1 MAIIVTNE
9 SSLQGDPT
17 ENAIR
22 QALAGMD
29 LASVQDSLTAS
40 RYAVS
45 SVDQANVPTLVG
57 AQIGGN
63 SGTQGGTGQNI
74 IGQDSVVAETQGNL
88 TIIKLVSDQGGGG
101 LPGNTYYYGTGP
113 TGIKGF
119 YTVASTMAVA
129 STSRLT
135 QTIGADGVSTFD
147 LATVADSGTGALLAI
162 TRDAYGRVSGSKA
175 ATITGTAGRVAVANG
190 NASAGLPTIDLVTTA
205 VAAGSYG
212 DGTHVATFTVD
223 AYGRLT
229 AAGSMA
235 ITFPSSLPPSGPA
248 GGSLAGTYPNPA
260 IAASGV
266 AAASYGDTTHVGTFI
281 VGADGRLTT
290 AANAS
295 IAFPV
300 TSVFGRTGA
309 VVAASNDYAYN
320 QINGL
325 IIPQGYIDGLQMV
338 WNSATSISVTSG
350 TAYIPSL
357 GNVLAST
364 STLTLSGL
372 SLTASTWYHVYLYSN
387 AGTPAIEC
395 VTTAPVLYN
404 GTAYQKTG
412 DASRRYVGS
421 VLGTGSGITAFYNSG
436 NFVSWR
442 SNGAILVNQFNS
454 PIAGNPQIIDLS
466 SAMPITAQE
475 VVLRLQNNSSST
487 NAQLG
492 PLPWDGPVYPIP
504 PALAAGDPG
513 FTVIAQMS
521 APTQQIGANT
531 AGGTPDNNLQVVVLA
546 YIYQR

>member
-119 YTVASTMAVA
+119 FTVASTMAVA
-129 STSRLT
+129 STSRMT
-135 QTIGADGVSTFD
+135 QTVGANGVSTFD
-147 LATVADSGTGALLAI
+147 LAAVTDSGTGALLAI

-229 AAGSMA
+229 AAGSTA
-235 ITFPSSLPPSGPA
+235 IAFPSSLPPSGPA
-248 GGSLAGTYPNPA
+248 GGSLAGTYPNPS

-266 AAASYGDTTHVGTFI
+266 TAASYGDTTHVGTFT
-281 VGADGRLTT
+281 VGADGRLS
-290 AANAS
+290 AASNAV

-309 VVAASNDYAYN
+309 VVAAANDYAIGQLSLGTN
-320 QINGL
+320 
-325 IIPQGYIDGLQMV
+325 V
-338 WNSATSISVTSG
+338 WVQCSATQNFVNGVGQIRAYDTIITDSLSEWNTATYSFTAKNSG
-350 TAYIPSL
+350 YYIVIANSYVPSNL
-357 GNVLAST
+357 SSPENVFVEVIVNSTPVSRIYQGTMPIASGLAVASYGMT
-364 STLTLSGL
+364 LLHLNAGDVLKFELTLTGQ
-372 SLTASTWYHVYLYSN
+372 N
-387 AGTPAIEC
+387 
-395 VTTAPVLYN
+395 TTV
-404 GTAYQKTG
+404 
-412 DASRRYVGS
+412 
-421 VLGTGSGITAFYNSG
+421 G
-436 NFVSWR
+436 NFAR
-442 SNGAILVNQFNS
+442 IDFAKIFR
-454 PIAGNPQIIDLS
+454 IA
-466 SAMPITAQE
+466 
-475 VVLRLQNNSSST
+475 
-487 NAQLG
+487 
-492 PLPWDGPVYPIP
+492 
-504 PALAAGDPG
+504 
-513 FTVIAQMS
+513 
-521 APTQQIGANT
+521 
-531 AGGTPDNNLQVVVLA
+531 
-546 YIYQR
+546 

>member
-1 MAIIVTNE
+1 MMAIIVNNE
-9 SSLQGDPT
+9 SNMQGDPT
-17 ENAIR
+17 EDAIR

-101 LPGNTYYYGTGP
+101 LPGNTYYYGTGS
-113 TGIKGF
+113 TGVKGF
-119 YTVASTMAVA
+119 FTVASTMAVA
-129 STSRLT
+129 STARMT
-135 QTIGADGVSTFD
+135 QTVGTNGVSTFD
-147 LATVADSGTGALLAI
+147 LANVADSGAGTLLAI
-162 TRDAYGRVSGSKA
+162 TRDAYGRVSGTKA
-175 ATITGTAGRVAVANG
+175 ATITGTATRVTVANG
-190 NASAGLPTIDLVTTA
+190 NASAGVPTIDLATTTVT
-205 VAAGSYG
+205 AGSYG
-212 DGTHVATFTVD
+212 DSTHVATFTVD

-229 AAGSMA
+229 AAGSAA

-248 GGSLAGTYPNPA
+248 GGSLAGTYPNPT

-266 AAASYGDTTHVGTFI
+266 AASSYGDTTHVGTFT

-309 VVAASNDYAYN
+309 VVAAANDYSYN
-320 QINGL
+320 QISGL

-357 GNVLAST
+357 GNVLASN

-372 SLTASTWYHVYLYSN
+372 SLAASTWYHVYLYSN

-395 VTTAPVLYN
+395 VTTAPVLYY
-404 GTAYQKTG
+404 GTSYQKTG

-421 VLGTGSGITAFYNSG
+421 MITDSGGSLLSIIMTGNTIFYSHLPTNQ
-436 NFVSWR
+436 V
-442 SNGAILVNQFNS
+442 SNGMATVNTDVDCSGVAPATATSVWAQIGNTDNS
-454 PIAGNPQIIDLS
+454 ASLIVSINLSAG
-466 SAMPITAQE
+466 
-475 VVLRLQNNSSST
+475 RLYT
-487 NAQLG
+487 
-492 PLPWDGPVYPIP
+492 IP
-504 PALAAGDPG
+504 PNGINI
-513 FTVIAQMS
+513 VCQMNVNIS
-521 APTQQIGANT
+521 SKFQYRFLS
-531 AGGTPDNNLQVVVLA
+531 TPAISGCFISVVG
-546 YIYQR
+546 YIFNR

>member
-17 ENAIR
+17 EEAIR

-29 LASVQDSLTAS
+29 LASVQDSTTAS

-45 SVDQANVPTLVG
+45 SVDQGNVPTLVG

-63 SGTQGGTGQNI
+63 TGTQGGATVNV
-74 IGQDSVVAETQGNL
+74 IGRDSVQAITTANL
-88 TIIKLVSDQGGGG
+88 VTINLLNDA
-101 LPGNTYYYGTGP
+101 LAPGNTYYYGTGP
-113 TGIKGF
+113 AGTKGWN
-119 YTVASTMAVA
+119 TVASALAVA

-135 QTIGADGVSTFD
+135 QTIGANGVSTFD
-147 LATVADSGTGALLAI
+147 LATVADSGAGTLLAI
-162 TRDAYGRVSGSKA
+162 TRDAYGRVSGTKA
-175 ATITGTAGRVAVANG
+175 ATITGTAGRVAVTNG

-229 AAGSMA
+229 AAGSTA

-248 GGSLAGTYPNPA
+248 GGSLAGTYPNPS

-266 AAASYGDTTHVGTFI
+266 ASGGYGDTTHVATFT
-281 VGADGRLTT
+281 VGADGRLTA

-309 VVAASNDYAYN
+309 VVAAANDYSYN

-325 IIPQGYIDGLQMV
+325 VIPQGYIDGLQMV

-357 GNVLAST
+357 GNVLVSNA
-364 STLTLSGL
+364 TLTLSGL

-395 VTTAPVLYN
+395 VTTAPVLYY
-404 GTAYQKTG
+404 GTSYQKTG
-412 DASRRYVGS
+412 DNTRRYVGS
-421 VLGTGSGITAFYNSG
+421 VLTDSSSNIWNFKHNGSRYSWITNVANGTPPFRILSNGQALSATIINASGVMPVTAF
-436 NFVSWR
+436 
-442 SNGAILVNQFNS
+442 
-454 PIAGNPQIIDLS
+454 
-466 SAMPITAQE
+466 TAL
-475 VVLRLQNNSSST
+475 LRGSDTDASIGVFLM
-487 NAQLG
+487 
-492 PLPWDGPVYPIP
+492 
-504 PALAAGDPG
+504 AGDYTPTVDDGQIALKANLVG
-513 FTVIAQMS
+513 FFEIASDSLQRFKYS
-521 APTQQIGANT
+521 FTGTTAPT
-531 AGGTPDNNLQVVVLA
+531 GGLYVDLIAFNFL
-546 YIYQR
+546 R